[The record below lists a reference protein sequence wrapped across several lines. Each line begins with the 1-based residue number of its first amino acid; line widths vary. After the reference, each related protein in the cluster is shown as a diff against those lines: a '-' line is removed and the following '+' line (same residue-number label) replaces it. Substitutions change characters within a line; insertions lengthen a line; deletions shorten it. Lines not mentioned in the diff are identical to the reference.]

1 MRRAKIKRVMIT
13 LTREDMRE
21 MIQSEKSEA
30 VGNKT
35 RHQYRALYMQQ
46 CADYGYGR
54 CIASSSSF
62 IHVEASNFSPTG
74 ENGMDIMEDVY
85 F

>member
-35 RHQYRALYMQQ
+35 RHQYRALYM
-46 CADYGYGR
+46 
-54 CIASSSSF
+54 
-62 IHVEASNFSPTG
+62 
-74 ENGMDIMEDVY
+74 
-85 F
+85 